1 MLGTLV
7 VDSSS
12 LISLSSSCLF
22 DLIGELS
29 KLGIRFVVSKTVAEE
44 SVYNP
49 LRIKRFELN
58 ALRIDRGISKGWLHV
73 AKLNR
78 KDRIYLQKIM
88 ENANTCF
95 FSNRGHIKIIHEGEA
110 EALVLANKM
119 NAKALVI
126 DERTLRMLIE
136 DPFGLRALL
145 QRRRKEK
152 IRMNP
157 EQAKFFRKEF
167 KHLVIVRS
175 AELVA
180 FAYEKGIL
188 QKLLGKTR
196 YALEGALYSLKYS
209 GCSLSSEEIN
219 RFLHR

>member
-73 AKLNR
+73 AKLDR
-78 KDRIYLQKIM
+78 KDRKYLQK
-88 ENANTCF
+88 
-95 FSNRGHIKIIHEGEA
+95 
-110 EALVLANKM
+110 
-119 NAKALVI
+119 
-126 DERTLRMLIE
+126 
-136 DPFGLRALL
+136 
-145 QRRRKEK
+145 
-152 IRMNP
+152 
-157 EQAKFFRKEF
+157 
-167 KHLVIVRS
+167 
-175 AELVA
+175 
-180 FAYEKGIL
+180 
-188 QKLLGKTR
+188 
-196 YALEGALYSLKYS
+196 
-209 GCSLSSEEIN
+209 
-219 RFLHR
+219 